1 MVARARARAGRPGR
15 AARPRTGG
23 SRGARGRPRA
33 AASGRGR
40 PRAAAARARR
50 RAVRA
55 ATHPK
60 MTACHTMML
69 LRAPREER
77 DAEAAASGERQP
89 RRARRSPAPAWQR
102 EPARG
107 APHAR
112 VVERRRVDALRRVVA
127 HALKVAHQAGL
138 GARRHSSRRASR
150 GGGAGASGCRRGAT
164 CATTRPHGARVS
176 PASSRNAGAPAA
188 ARGTCVSSGE
198 QGLGR
203 RRAVGAAAAR
213 SGERIVSLGALSQTK
228 ARATRPL
235 PPALPP
241 RALPRAPRALGSNA
255 PPRAGGRRPPDR
267 PPARPARGRPQ
278 APPAP
283 AAGGSSTAS
292 SACTSTRPSRWM

>member
-1 MVARARARAGRPGR
+1 MRRRRRAVSGSR
-15 AARPRTGG
+15 AARVGRLRPRGSGSPPAARRTHVSSSGAALTPCGG
-23 SRGARGRPRA
+23 SLLMRLKSRIRRALALVDIRAGAR
-33 AASGRGR
+33 
-40 PRAAAARARR
+40 RAAAARAR
-50 RAVRA
+50 
-55 ATHPK
+55 
-60 MTACHTMML
+60 
-69 LRAPREER
+69 
-77 DAEAAASGERQP
+77 AAAGGA
-89 RRARRSPAPAWQR
+89 RRARR
-102 EPARG
+102 RG
-107 APHAR
+107 
-112 VVERRRVDALRRVVA
+112 L
-127 HALKVAHQAGL
+127 
-138 GARRHSSRRASR
+138 
-150 GGGAGASGCRRGAT
+150 T
-164 CATTRPHGARVS
+164 GARVS

-198 QGLGR
+198 QRLGR